1 MRIRDIVVHVDAT
14 TAASARIE
22 LACGLARRHGARL
35 LGVFT
40 YAGKTTLGLLPAHQP
55 ALLAQGA
62 RVAEAGFRR
71 IAEPFAIETGWIVE
85 AAAAETAVARGVI
98 VQAREADLTV
108 LGQPDP
114 RETDSGVPVDLIEQT
129 VAHAGRPILVV
140 PYAGQ
145 FQGVGRRVVIAWNG
159 SREAAR
165 ALADALPLIDGA
177 EAVSVLSLRAKA
189 AGRLTAA
196 APLEGIVAHLARHG
210 LPAAGD
216 RLVFEANAIEAA
228 ERLLSHLAD
237 AGADLL
243 VLGAAGRGRAAPS
256 AKRSLTTGIL
266 ARMTIPVLLS
276 Y

>member
-14 TAASARIE
+14 PAVSARIG
-22 LACGLARRHGARL
+22 LACGLARRHGAKL
-35 LGVFT
+35 LGLFT
-40 YAGKTTLGLLPAHQP
+40 HAGKTTLGLAPAHQP
-55 ALLAQGA
+55 ALLGQGA
-62 RVAEAGFRR
+62 RVAEAAFRR

-85 AAAAETAVARGVI
+85 TAAAESAVARGVI

-108 LGQPDP
+108 LGQQDP

-129 VAHAGRPILVV
+129 VSHAGRPVLVV

-210 LPAAGD
+210 LPATPD
-216 RLVFEANAIEAA
+216 RLVFEANTIEAA

>member
-14 TAASARIE
+14 AAAAARIE

-35 LGVFT
+35 VGLFT
-40 YAGKTTLGLLPAHQP
+40 HAGKTTLGLAPAHQP
-55 ALLAQGA
+55 ALLTQGA
-62 RVAEAGFRR
+62 RVAEAAFRR
-71 IAEPFAIETGWIVE
+71 IAGTLDIETGWIVE
-85 AAAAETAVARGVI
+85 ASAAESAVARSVI

-114 RETDSGVPVDLIEQT
+114 RETDSGVPTDLIEQA
-129 VAHAGRPILVV
+129 VSHAGRPILVV
-140 PYAGQ
+140 PYAGR
-145 FQGVGRRVVIAWNG
+145 FHAVGRRVVIAWNG

-165 ALADALPLIDGA
+165 AVGDALPLLEHA
-177 EAVSVLSLRAKA
+177 EAVSVLSLQAKA
-189 AGRLTAA
+189 GGKPATA
-196 APLEGIVAHLARHG
+196 APLAGIVAHLQRHG
-210 LPAAGD
+210 LPAAAD

-243 VLGAAGRGRAAPS
+243 VLGAAGRGRAAPG

>member
-1 MRIRDIVVHVDAT
+1 MRIRDIVVHLDAT
-14 TAASARIE
+14 AAASGRVE

-35 LGVFT
+35 VGLFT
-40 YAGKTTLGLLPAHQP
+40 HAGKTTLGLAPAHQP
-55 ALLAQGA
+55 ALLTQGA
-62 RVAEAGFRR
+62 RIAEAAFRR
-71 IAEPFAIETGWIVE
+71 ITGAFEIETGWMVE
-85 AAAAETAVARGVI
+85 PAAAESAVAQGVI

-114 RETDSGVPVDLIEQT
+114 RETASGVPSDLIEQT
-129 VAHAGRPILVV
+129 VSHAGRPVLVV

-145 FQGVGRRVVIAWNG
+145 FQAIGRRVVIAWNG

-165 ALADALPLIDGA
+165 AVADALPLIDGA

-196 APLEGIVAHLARHG
+196 APLEGIVAHLTRHG
-210 LPAAGD
+210 LPAAPD

-256 AKRSLTTGIL
+256 TKRSLTSGIL

>member
-1 MRIRDIVVHVDAT
+1 MRIRDIVVHVDT
-14 TAASARIE
+14 TAAASGRIE

-35 LGVFT
+35 VGLFAH
-40 YAGKTTLGLLPAHQP
+40 AGKTTLGLAPAHQP

-62 RVAEAGFRR
+62 RVAEAAFRR
-71 IAEPFAIETGWIVE
+71 IAGASDLETGWIVE
-85 AAAAETAVARGVI
+85 AAAAESAVARRII
-98 VQAREADLTV
+98 VQAREADLCV

-114 RETDSGVPVDLIEQT
+114 RETDSGVPTDLIEQA
-129 VAHAGRPILVV
+129 VAHAGRPVLIV

-145 FQGVGRRVVIAWNG
+145 FQVLGRRVVIAWNG

-165 ALADALPLIDGA
+165 AVADALPLMEHA
-177 EAVSVLSLRAKA
+177 EAVSVLSLQAKA
-189 AGRLTAA
+189 GGKPAST
-196 APLEGIVAHLARHG
+196 APLAGIVAHLARHG
-210 LPAAGD
+210 LPVAPD

-243 VLGAAGRGRAAPS
+243 VLGAAGRGRAAPG

-276 Y
+276 F